1 MPRTPVPRIEET
13 VVLVTGAS
21 GGIGRAVAKAF
32 AGAGARV
39 FGTSRKPASV
49 RDAPA
54 GVEFLEWDAHEES
67 SADACAAAAL
77 ERAGRVDILVCNA
90 GIGIGGSIEDVPMA
104 DAVRQFDANV
114 FGTLRMLRAVLPG
127 MRQRCSGLVLV
138 VGSAAGRIAV
148 PFQGHY
154 SASKFALEGLVE
166 SLRLELRPFGVRAA
180 LIEPGDTRTGFT
192 DSRRSLPSSPAYA
205 EAATR
210 AIGVMEKDERS
221 GADPAGVGALALR
234 LARRRRLRVRY
245 PIGPAFQLLAL
256 GLKRILPSRAFEAF
270 LAVYYKVPRTG
281 VRP

>member
-1 MPRTPVPRIEET
+1 MPRILVPRIEET

-21 GGIGRAVAKAF
+21 GGIGRAIASAF

-39 FGTSRKPASV
+39 FGTSRDPASV
-49 RDAPA
+49 RDAPE
-54 GVEFLEWDAHEES
+54 GVEFLEWDAHKES
-67 SADACAAAAL
+67 SADACAASAL

-90 GIGIGGSIEDVPMA
+90 GMGIGGSIEDVPVA
-104 DAVRQFDANV
+104 DAIRQFDANV
-114 FGTLRMLRAVLPG
+114 FGVLRMLRAVLPG
-127 MRQRCSGLVLV
+127 MRQRYSGLVLV